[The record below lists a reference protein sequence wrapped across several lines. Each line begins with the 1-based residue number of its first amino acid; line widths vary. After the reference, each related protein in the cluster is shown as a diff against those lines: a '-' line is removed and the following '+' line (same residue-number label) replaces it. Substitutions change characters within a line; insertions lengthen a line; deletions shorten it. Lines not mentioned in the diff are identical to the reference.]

1 MKFIDKKKEKEGKEI
16 EDMEEKGV
24 CVKVIKGDKEIVKRK
39 IWREVGM
46 EDGIKIMGREIEK
59 IDDEEMSVV
68 EEERKVLEK
77 MKKIKK

>member
-1 MKFIDKKKEKEGKEI
+1 
-16 EDMEEKGV
+16 
-24 CVKVIKGDKEIVKRK
+24 
-39 IWREVGM
+39 M